1 MKKILVLA
9 IGILAMFTVS
19 AQNKEVKKEMKVDV
33 TDSDTPGKKR
43 IRIEKKIDG
52 KVEITE
58 KEIDAN
64 GKSES
69 IILDENLDTLINGE
83 EGKNTK
89 IIIRKREDGK
99 GENFDF
105 KIDDDRD
112 FEWQEE
118 GNFPGKRKRFYT
130 FDDNMREFNFEMD
143 RLHNKLA
150 DIPYK
155 LKGAK
160 IYEYDDRILKEF
172 GPATIKAV
180 DVFTNK
186 PQTNVLNIRF
196 FAPNEG
202 DVKITVLDLNGKVVA
217 KEEEKKFK
225 GEYVG
230 QIKLD
235 KGSKGVFFVMI
246 AQGEDG
252 VSRKVRI
259 D

>member
-1 MKKILVLA
+1 MKKIFVLA
-9 IGILAMFTVS
+9 IGLLGMLTVN
-19 AQNKEVKKEMKVDV
+19 AQNKEVKKEVKVDV
-33 TDSDTPGKKR
+33 TNSETPGKKKV
-43 IRIEKKIDG
+43 RIEKKIDG
-52 KVEITE
+52 KVEIIE
-58 KEIDAN
+58 KEIESNGMSDAV
-64 GKSES
+64 
-69 IILDENLDTLINGE
+69 IIDENLDTLIDGK
-83 EGKNTK
+83 EGKKTK
-89 IIIRKREDGK
+89 VIIKERKGDQDFDIR
-99 GENFDF
+99 
-105 KIDDDRD
+105 IDDDKD

-118 GNFPGKRKRFYT
+118 GNFPGKRKRFYS

-143 RLHNKLA
+143 RLHDKLV
-150 DIPYK
+150 DIPYR

-160 IYEYDDRILKEF
+160 IYEFDDRMFKDG

-202 DVKITVLDLNGKVVA
+202 DVKITVIDLNGKVVA
-217 KEEEKKFK
+217 KEDEKKFK

-252 VSRKVRI
+252 VSRKVRV

>member
-1 MKKILVLA
+1 
-9 IGILAMFTVS
+9 
-19 AQNKEVKKEMKVDV
+19 
-33 TDSDTPGKKR
+33 
-43 IRIEKKIDG
+43 
-52 KVEITE
+52 
-58 KEIDAN
+58 
-64 GKSES
+64 
-69 IILDENLDTLINGE
+69 
-83 EGKNTK
+83 
-89 IIIRKREDGK
+89 
-99 GENFDF
+99 
-105 KIDDDRD
+105 
-112 FEWQEE
+112 
-118 GNFPGKRKRFYT
+118 
-130 FDDNMREFNFEMD
+130 MD
-143 RLHNKLA
+143 RLHDKLA
-150 DIPYK
+150 DIPYR

-160 IYEYDDRILKEF
+160 IYEFDDRMFKDG

-202 DVKITVLDLNGKVVA
+202 DVKITVIDLNGKVVA
-217 KEEEKKFK
+217 KEDEKKFK

-252 VSRKVRI
+252 VSRKVRV

>member
-1 MKKILVLA
+1 MKKIIVLA
-9 IGILAMFTVS
+9 LGLTASFAAF
-19 AQNKEVKKEMKVDV
+19 AQNKEVKKEVKVDV
-33 TDSDTPGKKR
+33 TNSDTPGKKKV
-43 IRIEKKIDG
+43 RIEKKIDG
-52 KVEITE
+52 KVEIIE
-58 KEIDAN
+58 KEIESNGMSDAV
-64 GKSES
+64 
-69 IILDENLDTLINGE
+69 IIDENLDTLIDGK
-83 EGKNTK
+83 EGKKTK
-89 IIIRKREDGK
+89 VIIKERKGDQDFDIR
-99 GENFDF
+99 
-105 KIDDDRD
+105 IDDDRD

-118 GNFPGKRKRFYT
+118 GNFPGKRKRFYS

-143 RLHNKLA
+143 RLHDKLA
-150 DIPYK
+150 DIPYR

-160 IYEYDDRILKEF
+160 IYEFDDRMFKDG

-196 FAPNEG
+196 FAPEEG

-246 AQGEDG
+246 SQGEDG

>member
-1 MKKILVLA
+1 MKKIIVLA
-9 IGILAMFTVS
+9 LGLTATFAAF
-19 AQNKEVKKEMKVDV
+19 AQNKEVKKEVKVDV
-33 TDSDTPGKKR
+33 TNSDTPGKKKV
-43 IRIEKKIDG
+43 RIEKKIDG
-52 KVEITE
+52 KVEIIE
-58 KEIDAN
+58 KEIESNGMSDAV
-64 GKSES
+64 
-69 IILDENLDTLINGE
+69 IIDENLDTLIDGK
-83 EGKNTK
+83 EGKKTK
-89 IIIRKREDGK
+89 VIIKERKGDQDFDIR
-99 GENFDF
+99 
-105 KIDDDRD
+105 IDDDRD

-118 GNFPGKRKRFYT
+118 GNFPGKRKRFYS

-143 RLHNKLA
+143 RLHDKLV
-150 DIPYK
+150 DIPYR

-160 IYEYDDRILKEF
+160 IYEFDDRMFKDG

-196 FAPNEG
+196 FAPEEG

-246 AQGEDG
+246 SQGEDG